1 MWASTRH
8 LFGLTCV
15 WKMAYLMFKHFYDE
29 KKLTRLDCEGEKLI
43 VVLQTLNFK
52 LEYNT
57 NADVVQ

>member
-1 MWASTRH
+1 
-8 LFGLTCV
+8 
-15 WKMAYLMFKHFYDE
+15 MAYLMFKHFYDE

-43 VVLQTLNFK
+43 VVLQTLNLK